1 LFVVCQSLH
10 IRQNVATFK
19 KSIVIMWQHLR
30 NRGKT
35 MKRTRRTL
43 KKIKDS
49 SIRIRISS
57 DKKEE
62 IKKYCENKGFTITS
76 FMDLAIDELLK
87 K

>member
-1 LFVVCQSLH
+1 
-10 IRQNVATFK
+10 
-19 KSIVIMWQHLR
+19 MWQHLR

-87 K
+87 DELLKK